1 MAFYLHDP
9 LQRSSCFL
17 QDAQVSQSPDRLSFV
32 IPCFCFT
39 EAMKEVV
46 KAESA
51 IRERVGIGMSVPEGK
66 LVEELVSVRLR
77 LTENFTQSL

>member
-1 MAFYLHDP
+1 
-9 LQRSSCFL
+9 
-17 QDAQVSQSPDRLSFV
+17 
-32 IPCFCFT
+32 
-39 EAMKEVV
+39 MKEVV

-77 LTENFTQSL
+77 LTENYTQSL

>member
-1 MAFYLHDP
+1 MAFYLYDP
-9 LQRSSCFL
+9 LQRSNYSL
-17 QDAQVSQSPDRLSFV
+17 RDAQVSRSPDRLIFV
-32 IPCFCFT
+32 IPCFP

-66 LVEELVSVRLR
+66 LVEELVSVSLR
-77 LTENFTQSL
+77 LTENFSQSL